1 MGQTIQQIS
10 FTTNSQQMFQ
20 LIRSKQKMTER
31 DTDICSEERKISL
44 LLLNERVDSQRLSL

>member
-10 FTTNSQQMFQ
+10 FTTKSQQMFQ

-31 DTDICSEERKISL
+31 DIDICSEERKISL